1 MCWCLLYYRS
11 PSFKVALID
20 ISIITTEQMAAW
32 IQRDTEEWLARSDE
46 PTESDHLNVQLPSA
60 LWSVIAGFSSLFGCQ
75 GCNCTIS
82 IRSCCS
88 YFVVCGHSRQLFSA
102 KLPKSPLYAT
112 YNRLKGQILP
122 CGVSGDKTGLKES
135 NSWIYIHQVVR
146 EEKTNHIMI
155 MLLNESQQ
163 KN

>member
-1 MCWCLLYYRS
+1 MERYSRFQLIVWLSRLQLYY
-11 PSFKVALID
+11 F
-20 ISIITTEQMAAW
+20 
-32 IQRDTEEWLARSDE
+32 
-46 PTESDHLNVQLPSA
+46 H
-60 LWSVIAGFSSLFGCQ
+60 SLSLLLFC
-75 GCNCTIS
+75 
-82 IRSCCS
+82 R
-88 YFVVCGHSRQLFSA
+88 FCGHGRQLFSA

-112 YNRLKGQILP
+112 YNRLKGQIFP
-122 CGVSGDKTGLKES
+122 CGVSGDKARLKES